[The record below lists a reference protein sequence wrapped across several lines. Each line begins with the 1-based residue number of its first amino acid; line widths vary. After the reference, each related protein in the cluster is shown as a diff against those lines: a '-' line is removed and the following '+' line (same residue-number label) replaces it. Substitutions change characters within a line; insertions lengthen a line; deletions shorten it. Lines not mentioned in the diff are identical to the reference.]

1 MNMDPKKV
9 VSVNKV
15 VVSVTGLTDY
25 LLVNVAREI
34 LRAYPIESIKPGRE
48 FFVGNFVGLFR

>member
-1 MNMDPKKV
+1 MDPKKV